1 MFFGSAF
8 QKLYS
13 KVQLDTLCCNHYP
26 FHKSLNRHCRKIIST
41 PSSGLLK
48 EYNYNG
54 IKWDV
59 DIPRTGEKGKLT
71 LTLVVAYSQ
80 VKGKC
85 MFWVYVVKG
94 LVPMWSG
101 RFREKRNANS
111 MLWWGEEGSCEHF
124 NPIWITVLNVFDL
137 MECAYYNLPCV
148 LDWLE
153 WILCVS
159 QNEMFGTHL

>member
-1 MFFGSAF
+1 MNSIKVITANLKFKIVYYKISYRFVLCSWGIRGTQNEKFRIRGMKELKELLPIHVLCSAF

-13 KVQLDTLCCNHYP
+13 KVQLDTLCYNHYP

-85 MFWVYVVKG
+85 MFWVY
-94 LVPMWSG
+94 
-101 RFREKRNANS
+101 
-111 MLWWGEEGSCEHF
+111 
-124 NPIWITVLNVFDL
+124 I
-137 MECAYYNLPCV
+137 
-148 LDWLE
+148 
-153 WILCVS
+153 
-159 QNEMFGTHL
+159 